1 MVKGVSS
8 NERPVAQNN
17 EPNKPNARNV
27 PKKEAE
33 QFSSL
38 MDEER
43 NALKGHP
50 KSKKLNKVL
59 DKVGDGLAKRLGP
72 AEAADPQ
79 TPGAKQAGWS
89 DKAADPQTP
98 EAKQA
103 GWSSKAA
110 DPQTLGAKQAGW
122 SDKAA
127 DPQTPGAKQAGWSGK
142 AADPQTPGAKQAG
155 WSGKAADP
163 QTLGAKQA
171 GWSDKAADPQ
181 TPGAKQAGW
190 SGKAA
195 DPQTPGAKQLGRSDK
210 AADPQTPGAKQ
221 AGWSDKAADPQ
232 TPGAKQLGRSDKA
245 ADQQTP
251 GAKQLG
257 RSDKAA
263 DQQTP
268 GAKQAERSD
277 KTESFS
283 DRQNPADKEGLP
295 QSLDAFDIA
304 SMIARTHAPLQSA
317 SPTAEAAP
325 APPAD
330 LGKIVG
336 EIANRILVSSPS
348 DNPAGTQEIRIQLK
362 ESVLPNTE
370 VRIYRH
376 AGSLQVEFLTG
387 SKDSQMFIEQRQPD
401 IQKILG
407 ERLSNETVNVSV
419 QDSQQTRGGQGDGRS
434 RQQYINPNLDDD
446 GN

>member
-1 MVKGVSS
+1 MVKGVSA
-8 NERPVAQNN
+8 NERPVAQNT
-17 EPNKPNARNV
+17 EPNKPTARNV

-72 AEAADPQ
+72 A
-79 TPGAKQAGWS
+79 
-89 DKAADPQTP
+89 
-98 EAKQA
+98 
-103 GWSSKAA
+103 
-110 DPQTLGAKQAGW
+110 
-122 SDKAA
+122 
-127 DPQTPGAKQAGWSGK
+127 
-142 AADPQTPGAKQAG
+142 
-155 WSGKAADP
+155 
-163 QTLGAKQA
+163 
-171 GWSDKAADPQ
+171 
-181 TPGAKQAGW
+181 
-190 SGKAA
+190 
-195 DPQTPGAKQLGRSDK
+195 
-210 AADPQTPGAKQ
+210 
-221 AGWSDKAADPQ
+221 
-232 TPGAKQLGRSDKA
+232 KA
-245 ADQQTP
+245 ADQQT
-251 GAKQLG
+251 A
-257 RSDKAA
+257 
-263 DQQTP
+263 
-268 GAKQAERSD
+268 GAKQAEHSD
-277 KTESFS
+277 KAESFS
-283 DRQNPADKEGLP
+283 GKQNPADKQSSADKQNPTDKQDPTDKEGLP

-304 SMIARTHAPLQSA
+304 SMIARTHAPPQSV

-348 DNPAGTQEIRIQLK
+348 DNPAGMQEIRIQLK
-362 ESVLPNTE
+362 DSVLPNTE

-401 IQKILG
+401 IQKVLG

-419 QDSQQTRGGQGDGRS
+419 QDSQQTRGGQGEGRS
-434 RQQYINPNLDDD
+434 RQQYINPDLDND